1 MGLLRTILVI
11 IIIYYGLQII
21 SKYIL
26 PIVLKKAVNKVQD
39 NMKNQ
44 FEQHQKQQQ
53 KPNEPVGKTSV
64 DFAPKSESSNNKVG
78 EYIDFEE
85 VKPKNSKEE

>member
-1 MGLLRTILVI
+1 MGLIRTILI
-11 IIIYYGLQII
+11 ILIVYYGLKFV

-26 PIVLKKAVNKVQD
+26 PFVLKQAVNKVQN

-44 FEQHQKQQQ
+44 QEQQQ
-53 KPNEPVGKTSV
+53 KSKTPVGETSV
-64 DFAPKSESSNNKVG
+64 DYAPKNDSSNNKVG

-85 VKPKNSKEE
+85 VDSKNKKTK